1 MTIPIERWLLDTN
14 IWVFGLRR
22 ERSLRDCSVLLN
34 EIGSFTVVIPL
45 QVLKELSLNL
55 NEDEIKDFYRLVNQ
69 YPEGAELSW
78 QSAPID
84 RVKFYEE
91 RGCRKGTPQLLLMPK
106 HLQWISSLPR
116 IASFCKRSRVYSLE
130 YLNQPTAI
138 ARLSSA

>member
-1 MTIPIERWLLDTN
+1 MTITIERWLLDTN

-22 ERSLRDCSVLLN
+22 EGSLRDCSVLLN

-91 RGCRKGTPQLLLMPK
+91 WGCRKGDAVIAAHAEALAVDLIITENRQF
-106 HLQWISSLPR
+106 LQTIKSLQFGVLKP
-116 IASFCKRSRVYSLE
+116 AD
-130 YLNQPTAI
+130 AI